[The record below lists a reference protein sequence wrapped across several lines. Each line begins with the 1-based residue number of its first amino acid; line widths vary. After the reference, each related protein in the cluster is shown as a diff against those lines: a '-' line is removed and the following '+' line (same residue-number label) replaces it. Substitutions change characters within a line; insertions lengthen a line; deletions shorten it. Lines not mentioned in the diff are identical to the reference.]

1 MNERLSCQGASKN
14 VIRKEMSVQEE
25 GEGFLLKIMINIL
38 GVIRVCKTAAVPPS
52 CLRF

>member
-25 GEGFLLKIMINIL
+25 DFLLKIMITIF
-38 GVIRVCKTAAVPPS
+38 GVIRVWKPAAVPPS